1 MRESSVAAP
10 MRNNKGESIGNE
22 RFPANQ
28 VAKSGFPARGR
39 PEGEGLTAQPAGA
52 SAGGGFST
60 HRLVRFSPLPARPRG
75 RDRPS
80 LLSRSQIPRLF
91 PAGGSGLRSR
101 VPPPPPPLSPDWKL
115 TRIGQFHLPRERGR
129 LRAAPTA
136 GRLFSLGL
144 FPREGL
150 NKLIPPAPPL
160 ADTNTHFCLHL
171 GTGVISRC
179 CPEGKGAGFCW
190 VGGGF

>member
-101 VPPPPPPLSPDWKL
+101 VPPPPPPALPGLETDQNWSISSSAGAAPRCPHRGSVVFPRPLSP
-115 TRIGQFHLPRERGR
+115 GR
-129 LRAAPTA
+129 
-136 GRLFSLGL
+136 F
-144 FPREGL
+144 
-150 NKLIPPAPPL
+150 K
-160 ADTNTHFCLHL
+160 
-171 GTGVISRC
+171 
-179 CPEGKGAGFCW
+179 
-190 VGGGF
+190 